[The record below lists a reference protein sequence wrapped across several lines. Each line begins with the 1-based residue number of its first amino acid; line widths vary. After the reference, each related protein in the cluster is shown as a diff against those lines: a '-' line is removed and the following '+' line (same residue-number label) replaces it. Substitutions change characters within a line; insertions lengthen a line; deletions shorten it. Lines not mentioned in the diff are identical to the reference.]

1 MAARPQAFAELD
13 EDLRLF
19 IERQEMMF
27 VATFDDD
34 GERTCTFR
42 TGPPGFVRVLDI
54 NRLAW
59 PEYADDVDLDAISAN
74 PLVSLLFLNYQR
86 DAIGLHIDGRAKVLD
101 DRSMRRAYRCLP
113 EPVHGAAPAH
123 WVTVYVEEV
132 HSEGQ

>member
-1 MAARPQAFAELD
+1 MVARPPAFAELG
-13 EDLRLF
+13 EELRLF
-19 IERQEMMF
+19 VEQQEMMF

-34 GERTCTFR
+34 GEHACTFR
-42 TGPPGFVRVLDI
+42 SGPPGFVRVLDV

-59 PEYADDVDLDAISAN
+59 PEYAGDVELEAID
-74 PLVSLLFLNYQR
+74 VSLLFLNGAR

-113 EPVHGAAPAH
+113 EPMRGAEPAH

-132 HSEGQ
+132 HT

>member
-1 MAARPQAFAELD
+1 MAASPQAFAELD

-27 VATFDDD
+27 VATFDDE
-34 GERTCTFR
+34 GERACTFR
-42 TGPPGFVRVLDI
+42 TGPPGFVRVLDV

-59 PEYADDVDLDAISAN
+59 PEYADDVELEAID
-74 PLVSLLFLNYQR
+74 VSLLFLNSSR
-86 DAIGLHIDGRAKVLD
+86 DAIDLHVDGRAKVLD

-132 HSEGQ
+132 HTGGQ